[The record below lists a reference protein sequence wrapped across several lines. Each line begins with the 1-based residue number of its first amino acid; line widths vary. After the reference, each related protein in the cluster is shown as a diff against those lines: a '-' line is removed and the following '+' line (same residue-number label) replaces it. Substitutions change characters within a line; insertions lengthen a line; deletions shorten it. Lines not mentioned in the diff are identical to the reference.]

1 MSDSTA
7 QQAWVARVLG
17 VAVPPAGGAGGPSDD
32 RQEPR
37 PGVVA
42 YRKLLLEWD
51 TAKKRAGAQIAGFQQ
66 TVAKDYPDLA
76 KAAGQLD
83 RIMQRFNEG
92 LADALDAAISA
103 KTGAEEDRFNQ
114 RAAAIAQRYIVMVKV
129 DPLYRHID
137 ENPLTPLT
145 VRATIGDTL
154 KKLLA
159 GLPH

>member
-7 QQAWVARVLG
+7 QHAWVARVLG
-17 VAVPPAGGAGGPSDD
+17 VEVPPTGATGGTPDD

-51 TAKKRAGAQIAGFQQ
+51 TAKKRAGSQIAGFQQ
-66 TVAKDYPDLA
+66 AVLKDYPDLA

-83 RIMQRFNEG
+83 QVMQRFNEG
-92 LADALDAAISA
+92 LADALDGAISA
-103 KTGAEEDRFNQ
+103 ENGAEEDKFNR
-114 RAAAIAQRYIVMVKV
+114 RAVEIAQRYFLMVKA
-129 DPLYRHID
+129 DPLFRHID
-137 ENPLTPLT
+137 ENPLAALT

-159 GLPH
+159 GLPN

>member
-1 MSDSTA
+1 MSDDTTK
-7 QQAWVARVLG
+7 QEWVARVLG
-17 VAVPPAGGAGGPSDD
+17 VAVPPTGGVSGTSDD
-32 RQEPR
+32 RQKPR

-51 TAKKRAGAQIAGFQQ
+51 TAKKHAGSQIAGFQQ

-83 RIMQRFNEG
+83 QVMKRFNEG
-92 LADALDAAISA
+92 LAGALDDAISA
-103 KTGAEEDRFNQ
+103 KTGADENKFNL

-129 DPLYRHID
+129 DPLFRHID

-145 VRATIGDTL
+145 VRATVGDTL